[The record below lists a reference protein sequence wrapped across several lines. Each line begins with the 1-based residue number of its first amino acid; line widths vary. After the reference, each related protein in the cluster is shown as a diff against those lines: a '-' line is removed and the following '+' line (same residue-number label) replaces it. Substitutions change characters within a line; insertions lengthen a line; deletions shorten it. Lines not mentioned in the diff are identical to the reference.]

1 VQGVARHVEE
11 LTGGYDL
18 VVLPE
23 GRPQLATLLAVVG
36 RLKEIAPE
44 ERIDDLPLLVDDD
57 GNQRRD
63 QRGHGRPWTGR
74 EMASHLAR
82 QAPEMEQVMEG
93 RGRPWTGREMASH
106 LGAFDDV
113 LPEGRAE
120 GVLVQAAVPVGKDGV
135 VRGSERW
142 SGAVERRGE
151 LWKPSVER
159 TSRSCR

>member
-1 VQGVARHVEE
+1 MRSTWYRVRYRVQGVAHLVQGVARHVEE
-11 LTGGYDL
+11 LSGGYDV

-63 QRGHGRPWTGR
+63 QRGRGRAWTGR
-74 EMASHLAR
+74 E
-82 QAPEMEQVMEG
+82 
-93 RGRPWTGREMASH
+93 TASH

-120 GVLVQAAVPVGKDGV
+120 DVLVQAAVPVGKYGV
-135 VRGSERW
+135 VRGSELW
-142 SGAVERRGE
+142 SGAVERREELWKGEE

-159 TSRSCR
+159 TSHSCR